1 MKILMLTPYFPYPPH
16 SGGQTRSFNL
26 IKHLGEKH
34 QITLFSLIKDKS
46 EIEYIGE
53 IKKYCRKVK
62 IFERPPKPWTLKNV
76 LRTGFTAY
84 PFLVIRNFS
93 DEEKKAV
100 EEELRQE
107 KYDLIHAEN
116 FYTMPYIPKTDIPV
130 VFIEQTIFYRVYQHY
145 VELLPWYLF
154 WLKPILMI
162 DVWKLKYWELNFWKT
177 ADFTAAVSEDD
188 AQHIKELTARKKI
201 YIVPNGVDFEQFS
214 QTVYPKEKIPTV
226 LFGLADFHWM
236 QNKEG
241 AEILMENVWP
251 KIKKEVKNAK
261 LWIAGKIA
269 PQVLSRYLDEKDVLI
284 GEVDDNREAYQKAW
298 ALVAPIKSGGG
309 SRTKFFEA
317 MASGLPIVTTTHG
330 IEGIAAENN
339 KEVII
344 RDNLNKLAGEAI
356 KLLKSKKQREAIGGS
371 AQELVKEKYTWES
384 SAKQLDH
391 LYEEATNVH
400 KKS

>member
-26 IKHLGEKH
+26 IKHLSEKH
-34 QITLFSLIKDKS
+34 QITLFSLIKDES
-46 EIEYIGE
+46 ERKYIGE
-53 IKKYCRKVK
+53 IKKYCKKVK
-62 IFERPPKPWTLKNV
+62 IFERPSKPWTIKNV
-76 LRTGFTAY
+76 LRTAFSSY

-100 EEELRQE
+100 EEEINRE
-107 KYDLIHAEN
+107 NYDLIHAEN
-116 FYTMPYIPKTDIPV
+116 FYTMPYIPQTDIPV

-162 DVWKLKYWELNFWKT
+162 DVWKLKYWELRSWK
-177 ADFTAAVSEDD
+177 AANFTAAVSEDD
-188 AQHIKELTARKKI
+188 AKHIKELTSRKNI

-214 QTVYPKEKIPTV
+214 KIIYAKERVPTI

-241 AEILMENVWP
+241 AEILMSSVWP
-251 KIKKEVKNAK
+251 KIKKEIKNAK

-269 PQVLSRYLDEKDVLI
+269 PQVLSQYLNEKDVLI
-284 GEVDDNREAYQKAW
+284 EEVDDNREAYQKAW
-298 ALVAPIKSGGG
+298 ILVAPIKSGGG

-344 RDNLNKLAGEAI
+344 RDNPNKLASEAI
-356 KLLKSKKQREAIGGS
+356 KLLRSKKLRESIGSS
-371 AQELVKEKYTWES
+371 AQELVKEKYTWQS

-391 LYEEATNVH
+391 LYEEATSAN
-400 KKS
+400 KED